1 MEVNGHAGMY
11 LCFCESEKK
20 KKWENADVKFINDV
34 KRIIQTILT
43 KRITKNSLASSYAS
57 LEAILENVGCAI
69 YVRDPQTGHI
79 LYANEKY
86 QKFFKKTLEELP
98 LSPVSLQD
106 ATETKNGLFREIY
119 SEKENR
125 WFDCYSTHVQWVDG
139 RK

>member
-1 MEVNGHAGMY
+1 MKGDVKSKY
-11 LCFCESEKK
+11 ESEKK

-86 QKFFKKTLEELP
+86 QKFFKKTLEEY
-98 LSPVSLQD
+98 
-106 ATETKNGLFREIY
+106 R
-119 SEKENR
+119 
-125 WFDCYSTHVQWVDG
+125 H
-139 RK
+139 

>member
-1 MEVNGHAGMY
+1 M
-11 LCFCESEKK
+11 KK
-20 KKWENADVKFINDV
+20 NQAQKFIV
-34 KRIIQTILT
+34 LFLFFLFAY
-43 KRITKNSLASSYAS
+43 SW
-57 LEAILENVGCAI
+57 AILENVGCAI

-125 WFDCYSTHVQWVDG
+125 WFDCYSTHIQCRRSDCLHFATSRVAVEPTNS
-139 RK
+139 